1 MFDDNADDD
10 IEDVNS
16 EKWNNYLLNFYCNLR
31 KVTTSFRLVTAGV
44 LNINMTWGT

>member
-31 KVTTSFRLVTAGV
+31 KSYNKFSLCHSGS
-44 LNINMTWGT
+44 IKY